1 MTDEK
6 RLDDEALEKVS
17 GGGPTTQYRF
27 FENNCHS
34 CRHYNVDCPYGS
46 CTLAF
51 EELGSNV
58 HAVCPYKE

>member
-6 RLDDEALEKVS
+6 RLDENVS
-17 GGGPTTQYRF
+17 GGGPTTRYRF

-34 CRHYNVDCPYGS
+34 CRHYNALNCPYGS

-51 EELGSNV
+51 EALGSDPDS
-58 HAVCPYKE
+58 VCPYKEA